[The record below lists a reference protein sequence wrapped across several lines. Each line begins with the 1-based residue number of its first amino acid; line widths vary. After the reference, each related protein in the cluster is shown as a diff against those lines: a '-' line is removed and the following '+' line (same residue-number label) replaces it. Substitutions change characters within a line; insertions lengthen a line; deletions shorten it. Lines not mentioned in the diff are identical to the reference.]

1 MPSEIAKK
9 ALENNAITKKQYD
22 KLPAPLLDKVA
33 KHNLELQ
40 KKARKKPAKG
50 GTKEVHKKT
59 GSQAHKKGRPRKNS
73 KVVVEK

>member
-9 ALENNAITKKQYD
+9 ALENNAITQKQYD

-40 KKARKKPAKG
+40 KKARKKPARG
-50 GTKEVHKKT
+50 GVKEVHKKQVVKHT
-59 GSQAHKKGRPRKNS
+59 KKDDLE
-73 KVVVEK
+73 KVQK